1 MGGCFPM
8 LFLLRLV
15 IKINTLPMT
24 DLCGVYLF
32 QSFAWY
38 DVQDPRLIERAANC
52 RIRACDWKA
61 AALLLRDRA
70 IPKQFAEAAKCFEHC
85 GSWSDAA
92 AAWALVPNGLDKA
105 LEACCKGKDWAFGVT
120 LIRSSPQPSPVSAD
134 SSPSSGVGPDAGL
147 QAPLPRSFDAFVKKA
162 CRDCLRQGE
171 LEQLQEYITL
181 LPAASALAFFKRYGQ

>member
-92 AAWALVPNGLDKA
+92 AAWALVPNGL
-105 LEACCKGKDWAFGVT
+105 GQG
-120 LIRSSPQPSPVSAD
+120 
-134 SSPSSGVGPDAGL
+134 AGGL
-147 QAPLPRSFDAFVKKA
+147 L
-162 CRDCLRQGE
+162 QGE
-171 LEQLQEYITL
+171 GLGIWGHADQVEPTAKPGLGRFQPQQRRWAGCR
-181 LPAASALAFFKRYGQ
+181 PASSSA